1 MAQVPIAGDR
11 RDPIAE
17 RIAAGMRD
25 AGSDART
32 LLSRVLSAV
41 AEAAHD
47 RIAAAQVRAQ
57 RRWMDGSRW

>member
-11 RDPIAE
+11 RNPIAA
-17 RIAAGMRD
+17 RIAAEVRD
-25 AGSDART
+25 AGADART
-32 LLSRVLSAV
+32 RLSRVASAV